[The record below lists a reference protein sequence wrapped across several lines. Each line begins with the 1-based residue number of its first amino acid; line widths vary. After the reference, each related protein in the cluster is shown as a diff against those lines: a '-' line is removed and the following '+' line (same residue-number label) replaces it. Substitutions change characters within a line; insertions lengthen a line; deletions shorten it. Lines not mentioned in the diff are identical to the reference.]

1 MSIYWL
7 EDHHFQ
13 SGFLYFFYNSSLI
26 FVVYFGQINSL
37 WSKGRESDLLSTYL
51 FARTHAQLEST
62 MPLTCHDWTTIT
74 AYQVSPSTCL
84 YTITVWGTTVQ
95 CIYTKHPNHSWRNDY
110 DWGCTKNTLTALYT
124 TDQQHVLA
132 CGTNLSRNNHRRR
145 GRLCTTLISLYWSTV
160 LTFHG
165 TITVGKVDDVP
176 TRSVSTDWWYL
187 PSMEQSP

>member
-1 MSIYWL
+1 MCQNACTIGTNDASHL
-7 EDHHFQ
+7 PRLVHPT
-13 SGFLYFFYNSSLI
+13 LYYS
-26 FVVYFGQINSL
+26 
-37 WSKGRESDLLSTYL
+37 
-51 FARTHAQLEST
+51 RTQV
-62 MPLTCHDWTTIT
+62 PTIT
-74 AYQVSPSTCL
+74 YC
-84 YTITVWGTTVQ
+84 YTITVGERRYN
-95 CIYTKHPNHSWRNDY
+95 ISKHPNHSWRNDY

-176 TRSVSTDWWYL
+176 TRSVSTDRWYL